1 MKCRCLTGSGAVF
14 ALASDSL
21 VSMRLEQ
28 IQAALREEG
37 LDGWL
42 FFDHHH
48 RDPLAYRV
56 LQFTPGSMVTR
67 RWFYYVPAVGEP
79 RGLVHKIEAQTL
91 AQLPGRHSLY
101 AGWSTLVEGLK
112 TVLGEGR
119 RIAMQYSPNCAVPYV
134 AMVDAG
140 TVELVRGLGVEVV
153 TSANL
158 VQLFESRWTEEQ
170 LAMHLEA
177 GRKIDSIRRQA
188 FERVGEKLH
197 ASERV
202 TEWEMQQFILAR
214 FAEEGLTTDHGPDVA
229 VNANA
234 SNPHYEPKEGASAE
248 IRRGDVVLMDMW
260 AKLDRAEAVFYDI
273 TWVGFCGAEPP
284 SQVERVFTVVRDARD
299 RAIARVK
306 DAVREK
312 RELRGFEVDDAAR
325 EHVREQG
332 FEPYFFHRT
341 GHSIGTEVHGSG
353 ANMDNLET
361 HDERRVIPWT
371 CFSIEPGIY
380 LPEFGVRLEVDVFV
394 GDREARVTGEVQG
407 KLVLI

>member
-1 MKCRCLTGSGAVF
+1 
-14 ALASDSL
+14 
-21 VSMRLEQ
+21 MRLEQ
-28 IQAALREEG
+28 IQEALRDEG

-42 FFDHHH
+42 FFDHHR

-67 RWFYYVPAVGEP
+67 RWFYYIPAFGEP

-91 AQLPGRHSLY
+91 APLPGEHSLY
-101 AGWSTLVEGLK
+101 AGWSTLVDGLK
-112 TVLGEGR
+112 TLLSGGR
-119 RIAMQYSPNCAVPYV
+119 RVAMQYSPNCAVPYV

-158 VQLFESRWTEEQ
+158 IQFFESRWSEEQ
-170 LAMHLEA
+170 LVMHLEA
-177 GRKIDSIRRQA
+177 ARKVDAIRRQA
-188 FERVGEKLH
+188 FDRVGAKLR
-197 ASERV
+197 AGERV

-214 FAEEGLTTDHGPDVA
+214 FAEEALTTDHGPDVA

-234 SNPHYEPKEGASAE
+234 SNPHYEPKQEASAE
-248 IRRGDVVLMDMW
+248 IRRGDVLLMDMW
-260 AKLDRAEAVFYDI
+260 AKLDRPEAVYYDI
-273 TWVGFCGAEPP
+273 TWVGFCGSEPP
-284 SQVERVFTVVRDARD
+284 AKVERVFTVVRDARD

-306 DAVREK
+306 DAVRDQ

-325 EHVREQG
+325 EHVRAQG
-332 FEPYFFHRT
+332 FEEYFFHRT

-371 CFSIEPGIY
+371 CFSVEPGIY
-380 LPEFGVRLEVDVFV
+380 LPEFGIRSEVDVFV
-394 GDREARVTGEVQG
+394 GDREARVTGEVQD
-407 KLVLI
+407 KLVLL

>member
-1 MKCRCLTGSGAVF
+1 
-14 ALASDSL
+14 
-21 VSMRLEQ
+21 MRLEQ
-28 IQAALREEG
+28 IQAALRDEG

-42 FFDHHH
+42 FFDHHR

-67 RWFYYVPAVGEP
+67 RWFYYIPAVGEP

-91 AQLPGRHSLY
+91 APLPGEHSLY
-101 AGWSTLVEGLK
+101 AGWSTLVDGLK
-112 TVLGEGR
+112 KLLGGGR
-119 RIAMQYSPNCAVPYV
+119 RVAMQYSPNCAVPYV

-158 VQLFESRWTEEQ
+158 IQFFESRWTEEQ
-170 LAMHLEA
+170 LVMHLEA
-177 GRKIDSIRRQA
+177 ARKVDAIRRQA
-188 FERVGEKLH
+188 FERVGAKLR
-197 ASERV
+197 ADERV

-214 FAEEGLTTDHGPDVA
+214 FAEDGLTTDHGPDVA

-234 SNPHYEPKEGASAE
+234 SNPHYEPKQGASAE
-248 IRRGDVVLMDMW
+248 IKRGDLVLMDMW
-260 AKLDRAEAVFYDI
+260 AKLDRPDAVFYDI

-284 SQVERVFTVVRDARD
+284 AQVERVFAVVRDARD

-325 EHVREQG
+325 EYVRAQG
-332 FEPYFFHRT
+332 FEEYFFHRT
-341 GHSIGTEVHGSG
+341 GHSIGTDVHGSG

-371 CFSIEPGIY
+371 CFSVEPGIY
-380 LPEFGVRLEVDVFV
+380 LPEFGIRSEVDVFV
-394 GDREARVTGEVQG
+394 GDREARVTGEVQD

>member
-1 MKCRCLTGSGAVF
+1 
-14 ALASDSL
+14 
-21 VSMRLEQ
+21 MRLEQ
-28 IQAALREEG
+28 IQEALRDEG
-37 LDGWL
+37 PDGWL
-42 FFDHHH
+42 FFDHHR

-56 LQFTPGSMVTR
+56 LQFASGSMVTR
-67 RWFYYVPAVGEP
+67 RWFYYIPAAGEP

-91 AQLPGRHSLY
+91 APLPGQHSLY
-101 AGWSTLVEGLK
+101 AGWNSLVDGLK
-112 TVLGEGR
+112 TLVGNGR
-119 RIAMQYSPNCAVPYV
+119 RVAMQYSPNCAVPYV

-158 VQLFESRWTEEQ
+158 IQFFESRWTEEQ
-170 LAMHLEA
+170 LVMHLEA
-177 GRKIDSIRRQA
+177 ARKVDAIRRQA
-188 FERVGEKLH
+188 FERVGAKQR

-202 TEWEMQQFILAR
+202 TEWEMQQFILSR
-214 FAEEGLTTDHGPDVA
+214 FAEEGLTTDHGPDIA

-234 SNPHYEPKEGASAE
+234 SNPHYEPKQEASAE
-248 IRRGDVVLMDMW
+248 IKRGDLVLMDMW
-260 AKLDRAEAVFYDI
+260 AKLDRPDAVFYDI
-273 TWVGFCGAEPP
+273 TWVGFCGTEPP
-284 SQVERVFTVVRDARD
+284 AQVERVFTVVRDARD
-299 RAIARVK
+299 RAITRVK

-325 EHVREQG
+325 EHVRSQG
-332 FEPYFFHRT
+332 FEEYFFHRT

-371 CFSIEPGIY
+371 CFSVEPGIY
-380 LPEFGVRLEVDVFV
+380 LPEFGIRLEVDVFV
-394 GDREARVTGEVQG
+394 GDREARVTGEVQD